1 VYLPWELIYMPG
13 VMYVF
18 EVLYTFLLCSPS
30 LACKFKRAETIDLT
44 HFCSHTRKCRWFM
57 IVPLMIFLLYHDA
70 KAMYSQNVDF
80 ELDFE
85 FRFWVWT
92 SPELVICGPV
102 FSHDTGQWQW
112 P

>member
-44 HFCSHTRKCRWFM
+44 HFCFLTPENAGDLWLFHLWFFYFTM
-57 IVPLMIFLLYHDA
+57 MQKLCTVRMLTLNWILN
-70 KAMYSQNVDF
+70 S
-80 ELDFE
+80 DFE
-85 FRFWVWT
+85 F
-92 SPELVICGPV
+92 GPLLN
-102 FSHDTGQWQW
+102 
-112 P
+112 